1 MRSYTSLIVRL
12 PLYNSFRKFGGPKL
26 LPINYTFSITNN
38 CNSKCKTCSIWKLY
52 QERPELRS
60 EELTTQEWFRVF
72 ESLNNSPFWV
82 TISGGEPYI
91 RSDLVEICKAICET
105 NRPKILNIPTNG
117 LLYDRIKNWTPKIAE
132 TCAENGVALGINLS
146 LDGISELHDEVRGIK
161 GNWELAMKTL
171 LALNELK
178 SKYPSLT
185 IGVHTVISKYN
196 LHKLP
201 EIAAYVVDGLNPDH
215 YIMEVAEERSELF
228 NVNSGITPQPE
239 ELKHVL
245 TEVTNYLRNVST
257 HLKGL
262 SKISLA
268 FRLRYYELIPKILES
283 KKQIVPCMASFAS
296 CHINSYGDVWPC
308 CILGYGMCIG
318 NLRNYHFNF
327 KRLWKSKRA
336 DNVRKFIKEERCAC
350 PLANA
355 HYTNL
360 LLNFNEIFGIATK
373 VLKYNSAS

>member
-1 MRSYTSLIVRL
+1 MRSYASLIVRL
-12 PLYNSFRKFGGPKL
+12 PLYNSFRKLGGPKL
-26 LPINYTFSITNN
+26 LPINYVFSITNN

-91 RSDLVEICKAICET
+91 RNDLVEICKAICET

-117 LLYDRIKNWTPKIAE
+117 LLYERIKNWTPKIAE
-132 TCAENGVALGINLS
+132 ACAENDVSLVINLS
-146 LDGISELHDEVRGIK
+146 LDGISELHDETRGIK
-161 GNWELAMKTL
+161 GNWELTMKTL
-171 LALNELK
+171 LALKELK
-178 SKYPSLT
+178 SKNQSLT
-185 IGVHTVISKYN
+185 VGIHTVISKYN

-201 EIAAYVVDGLNPDH
+201 EIAAYAVDRLNPDH

-239 ELKHVL
+239 ELKCIL
-245 TEVTNYLRNVST
+245 TEVTSHLRNSSR
-257 HLKGL
+257 HLKGP

-268 FRLRYYELIPKILES
+268 FRLRYYELIPKILEN

-296 CHINSYGDVWPC
+296 CHINPYGDVWPC
-308 CILGYGMCIG
+308 CILGYNMNIG
-318 NLRNYHFNF
+318 NLRTYDFNF

-336 DNVRKFIKEERCAC
+336 NEVRKIIKEEGCAC

-355 HYTNL
+355 YYTNL
-360 LLNFNEIFGIATK
+360 LLNFKEIFRLATK
-373 VLKYNSAS
+373 AAK